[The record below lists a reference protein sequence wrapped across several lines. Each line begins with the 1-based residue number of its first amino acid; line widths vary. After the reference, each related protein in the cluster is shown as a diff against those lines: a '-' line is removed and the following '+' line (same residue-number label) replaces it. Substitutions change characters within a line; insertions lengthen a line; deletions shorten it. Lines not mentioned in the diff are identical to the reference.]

1 MIINPTRILIR
12 LSLAA
17 VLVFSSA
24 TAAQE
29 TDSSTEP
36 SSTKP
41 SATVSDQ
48 HVIVAVGAP
57 GTEEYAEQFA
67 AWAEQW
73 KTAAAHTNLTVVGLE
88 APAENTDDSD
98 SVDKK
103 RLQTALAQIAESPAS
118 AEVWIVLIGHGTF
131 DGKRAKFNLRGK
143 DLQATELA
151 EWLKPLKQNVVLIN
165 CSSSSSPFI
174 NTISGRNRI
183 VISSTRSGFEYNY
196 SRFGRFMASAIND
209 LANDLDKDGQT
220 SVLEAFC
227 SASQSVGAVYQQ
239 DGRLATEH
247 ALIDDNGDGRGTP
260 ADWFEGTRAVKKP
273 KEGLADGL
281 AANSLCLE
289 RHGVD
294 AKFTS
299 EQRTRRYELEA
310 QLERLRGSKPK
321 MDEISYLARIEPI
334 LIELSQL
341 YETAEGTSDE

>member
-1 MIINPTRILIR
+1 MIHPHKYIFALIAAFA
-12 LSLAA
+12 LA
-17 VLVFSSA
+17 SMT
-24 TAAQE
+24 TAQ
-29 TDSSTEP
+29 DSESGT
-36 SSTKP
+36 TK
-41 SATVSDQ
+41 SDQ

-57 GTEEYAEQFA
+57 GTEEYGEQFA

-73 KTAAAHTNLTVVGLE
+73 KTAAEHTNLTMIGLD
-88 APAENTDDSD
+88 APNAEVANSN
-98 SVDKK
+98 DKDQFQESLSK
-103 RLQTALAQIAESPAS
+103 IADLPGS
-118 AEVWIVLIGHGTF
+118 AEVWLVLIGHGTF

-143 DLQATELA
+143 DLEATELA
-151 EWLKPLKQNVVLIN
+151 EWLAPLKQNVALIN

-174 NTISGRNRI
+174 NSISGKNRI

-196 SRFGRFMASAIND
+196 SRFGRFMATAIND

-260 ADWFEGTRAVKKP
+260 ADWFEGTRSVKKP

-299 EQRTRRYELEA
+299 EQRARRYELES
-310 QLERLRGSKPK
+310 QLERTRDRKSK
-321 MDEISYLARIEPI
+321 MDETSYLARIEPI
-334 LIELSQL
+334 LIELSRL
-341 YETAEGTSDE
+341 YESAEGVSEE